1 MSTRKEAG
9 KTSKIVIKIV
19 DISFSMLIMLI
30 LVVVLYKAGEKSYD
44 FGYRVFM
51 ETAVAAVEDGEDR
64 LVQVTGN
71 MGAKEIG
78 DLLEE
83 KGLIRDSN
91 LFVVQLKLSAYS
103 KKIKEGTY
111 TLSTAMTPK
120 EMMQVMSAEVVEDT
134 ETEE

>member
-51 ETAVAAVEDGEDR
+51 ETAVAAVEDGEDK